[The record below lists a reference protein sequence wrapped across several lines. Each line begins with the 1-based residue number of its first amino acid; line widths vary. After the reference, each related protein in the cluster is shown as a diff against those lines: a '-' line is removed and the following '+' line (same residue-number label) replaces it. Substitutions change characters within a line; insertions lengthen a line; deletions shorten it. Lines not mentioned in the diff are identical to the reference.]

1 MSVLTHLLPDSTN
14 LKLENCQVDKIKT
27 QIKLIVSAIRT
38 VVNCPVCNQPTHKI
52 HSRYER
58 KLTDL
63 PWADYSITLQL
74 RVRKFYCI
82 NTLCKRRIFTERLT
96 SVTAPWARRTLR
108 LAQRL
113 SAIGLANG
121 GEAGVRLSEQ
131 LGLTVSRNT
140 LLKLVRSIPLP
151 PIVTPQ
157 TLGVDDFCF
166 RKCKTYGTAL
176 IDLER
181 SRPIALLK
189 DAKAEI
195 LAEWLKAHPGVKV
208 VSRDRSKTYESGI
221 RQGAPEAIH
230 VADRFHL
237 LQNLAETLNQ
247 VFATNHQALKAVD
260 EAYSLSS
267 VIQTDGTVV
276 VRVPRPSR
284 EQQALQLTERNHAR
298 RLAIHQQVWDLHDQ
312 GWSAKAIACQV
323 GIGVTSVFRYL
334 RTPTFPEPTRRRSRG
349 RSILVPYQEYI
360 LKRWDEG
367 CYEGLALFEEIQKLG
382 YKGSYDTVARYT
394 RRIRTVQGIKPRK
407 RYSVKSLP
415 KVTQPKKL
423 CLTPRRA
430 VWLVLRNPDSQQPE
444 DEELIALLIGQHPD
458 LAEAIKLAQGFAQIV
473 RQRLPQQL
481 QRWLTVAESSNLTA
495 FHRFAKRLREDYDAV
510 KAGVTMSVS
519 NGPVE
524 GHINR
529 LKMLKRQMYGRAK
542 IDLLERRFLLAI

>member
-1 MSVLTHLLPDSTN
+1 MELLCHLLPDRTHI
-14 LKLENCQVDKIKT
+14 KLENWLIDET
-27 QIKLIVSAIRT
+27 QATIRLIVSSTQTI
-38 VVNCPVCNQPTHKI
+38 VKCPICSLTTHRI

-58 KLTDL
+58 KLADL

-74 RVRKFYCI
+74 RVRKFFCI

-96 SVTAPWARRTLR
+96 SVTAPRARRTLR

-113 SAIGLANG
+113 SAIGLALG
-121 GEAGVRLSEQ
+121 GAAGVRLSEQ
-131 LGLTVSRNT
+131 LGVTASRNT

-157 TLGVDDFCF
+157 ILGVDDFCF

-189 DAKAEI
+189 DAKAET
-195 LAEWLKAHPGVKV
+195 LAEWLKAHPGIKI

-247 VFATNHQALKAVD
+247 VFSTHNQALKAVD

-267 VIQTDGTVV
+267 VTQTDGTVV

-284 EQQALQLTERNHAR
+284 EQQALLLAEQRYAR
-298 RLAIHQQVWDLHDQ
+298 RLAIHQQVWDLHQQ
-312 GWSAKAIACQV
+312 GWRAKAIARQV
-323 GIGVTSVFRYL
+323 GIGVTSVFNYL
-334 RTPTFPEPTRRRSRG
+334 RTPTFPEPTRRRSLG
-349 RSILVPYQEYI
+349 RSILVPYHEYI
-360 LKRWDEG
+360 LQRWNQG
-367 CYEGLALFEEIQKLG
+367 CHEGLLLFEEIQKQG

-394 RRIRTVQGIKPRK
+394 RRIRNVQGIQPRK

-430 VWLVLRNPDSQQPE
+430 VWIVLRKQESQLPE
-444 DEELIALLIGQHPD
+444 DEQLITLLTAQHPD
-458 LAEAIKLAQGFAQIV
+458 LAEAIELAQGFAQIV
-473 RQRLPQQL
+473 RQRQPSQL
-481 QRWLTVAESSNLTA
+481 EPWLTQADMSNLTA

-542 IDLLERRFLLAI
+542 IDLLERRFLLAT